1 MLSLLC
7 RRSRTAD
14 PVVPGTQS
22 LRDTCNLLA
31 QLRGWHRLRIRGD
44 PPRSG
49 STGYVMVH
57 LRYSYRLCEISHFR
71 QEHLAGD
78 DLCAR
83 ARMGALWQLSRHM
96 PPGAEAVDAL
106 MMTHAPTASDPV
118 AREEIALVYWVPEEP
133 CWGAPAH
140 ALPQPVAAD

>member
-1 MLSLLC
+1 MDVLSLLC

-49 STGYVMVH
+49 STVERFLQGA
-57 LRYSYRLCEISHFR
+57 ISVSLWLVCAAALL
-71 QEHLAGD
+71 LAYNLAAAGSWGWAAVFM
-78 DLCAR
+78 LLGI
-83 ARMGALWQLSRHM
+83 GAGMLGWM
-96 PPGAEAVDAL
+96 AWP
-106 MMTHAPTASDPV
+106 
-118 AREEIALVYWVPEEP
+118 
-133 CWGAPAH
+133 
-140 ALPQPVAAD
+140 LPL